1 MAIKN
6 TTHNVL
12 RMPGRLELGRIWL
25 RASFDC
31 VSY

>member
-1 MAIKN
+1 MAILS

-12 RMPGRLELGRIWL
+12 RMPERFGYERFWL
-25 RASFDC
+25 RASDC